1 MLTEVCSD
9 IIDIP
14 SRNVKSKNN
23 CGTLIKGN
31 RQQSNSKLKAKVD
44 NYKNLRVVVGVRVV
58 ITENMCEVNRLVKG
72 ASDTIVEIIMYPVTS
87 VVQTIR
93 VKFDNPDCGLQ
104 HQANCKLLL
113 HNIEGLNGHYMEM
126 KNHSWLDKCDIVY
139 LTETWLRTGKN
150 APEIDSHIYML
161 FFTVEVGNTSFGCTQ
176 NQLNFPT
183 AIYID
188 SATNILYIVDTNN
201 NRVQQLLLNSSSS
214 EITTIAGDGINCTF
228 GSTSEKLSN
237 PMGIIVD
244 QQQNLFISDSA
255 NNRIQLWLNKE
266 KSGVTVA
273 GNGSFGSELN
283 EISSP
288 QGLWTH
294 QNTIFVVDRYNHRVT
309 KWTLQ
314 PNATSQIVAGGNGQG
329 NFNNQLN
336 YPQGFYVDKTAN
348 DTLYISNTNGHFVT
362 KWEMN
367 AAQGSVYAGTPGKE
381 GNSSLQ
387 LNYPTDVT
395 RDQYGN
401 LYVVDCLNYRIQMF
415 CSPDSLEGITIA
427 GTTGKGGNAAN
438 QLYIPES

>member
-150 APEIDSHIYML
+150 APEIDSHIYILGISLDTMPL
-161 FFTVEVGNTSFGCTQ
+161 CDVECICVKTTINGESCLILTIYKSPTSSSVKFLQNFAKIMAEVIKENCSSIIVGDINESLKEPDQPIRTYFIKNGYKSLISGATTKENTS
-176 NQLNFPT
+176 
-183 AIYID
+183 
-188 SATNILYIVDTNN
+188 
-201 NRVQQLLLNSSSS
+201 
-214 EITTIAGDGINCTF
+214 INC
-228 GSTSEKLSN
+228 
-237 PMGIIVD
+237 
-244 QQQNLFISDSA
+244 
-255 NNRIQLWLNKE
+255 
-266 KSGVTVA
+266 
-273 GNGSFGSELN
+273 
-283 EISSP
+283 
-288 QGLWTH
+288 
-294 QNTIFVVDRYNHRVT
+294 IFVKFRTSVQHR
-309 KWTLQ
+309 
-314 PNATSQIVAGGNGQG
+314 
-329 NFNNQLN
+329 
-336 YPQGFYVDKTAN
+336 
-348 DTLYISNTNGHFVT
+348 
-362 KWEMN
+362 
-367 AAQGSVYAGTPGKE
+367 
-381 GNSSLQ
+381 
-387 LNYPTDVT
+387 
-395 RDQYGN
+395 
-401 LYVVDCLNYRIQMF
+401 
-415 CSPDSLEGITIA
+415 ITIIPA
-427 GTTGKGGNAAN
+427 CYSYHTAFMLELFKENADLSIGKPVTPTEEIQTPVHYSEEDKARTRKRKITDHDNSTAKKDKN
-438 QLYIPES
+438 TETLEEKQKSNS